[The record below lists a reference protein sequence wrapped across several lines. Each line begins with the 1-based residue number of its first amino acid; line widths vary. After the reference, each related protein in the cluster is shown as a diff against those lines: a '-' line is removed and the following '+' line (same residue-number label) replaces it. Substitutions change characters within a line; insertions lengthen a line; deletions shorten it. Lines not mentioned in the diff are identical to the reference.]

1 MADLDKDTFVGT
13 YASVSTGVFKDNTTN
28 DIIPEDMRDF
38 TTDLGD
44 SFTQTKYNTPSIGG
58 STYTL
63 NFGSRQRG
71 LFILATRSA
80 ATVVALAADTNAKEC
95 EFVLTIGDVAA
106 TYEFPAAFQMSD
118 VRWDSGTNIITF
130 TETGKYLGRAI
141 YDGANWIMEIAQ
153 APFV

>member
-13 YASVSTGVFKDNTTN
+13 YASVSVGVFKDNTTN
-28 DIIPEDMRDF
+28 DIVPENMRDF

-44 SFTQTKYNTPSIGG
+44 SFTQTKYDAPAIGG

-63 NFGSRQRG
+63 NFGNRQRG
-71 LFILATRSA
+71 LFILASRSA
-80 ATVVALAADTNAKEC
+80 ATIIALSASTNAKEFD
-95 EFVLTIGDVAA
+95 FVFTIGDIAA
-106 TYEFPAAFQMSD
+106 TYAFPASFIMSD

-130 TETGKYLGRAI
+130 TETGKYKGRAI
-141 YDGANWIMEIAQ
+141 YDGANWILEIAQ